1 MHVTHIVLFEGYKI
15 IVGIKVVPI
24 GNKFGCCIKIKDK
37 GEILKPEISYQ
48 NIVQSSLGKTR
59 FYWNLFYGRVK
70 AIIFEYL

>member
-1 MHVTHIVLFEGYKI
+1 MLGFFEGYKV
-15 IVGIKVVPI
+15 IVVIKVCS
-24 GNKFGCCIKIKDK
+24 NCKQKFGYCIKIKDK
-37 GEILKPEISYQ
+37 GEILKPEIAYQ

>member
-1 MHVTHIVLFEGYKI
+1 M
-15 IVGIKVVPI
+15 
-24 GNKFGCCIKIKDK
+24 
-37 GEILKPEISYQ
+37 LKPEISYQ